1 MSDRIQEFMRRHPLP
16 KILGVH
22 PIWSARKIGEEDQKI
37 EKEMNE
43 VLGKKERACRQKR

>member
-43 VLGKKERACRQKR
+43 VMGGKAKKERKR